1 MKRKK
6 SFVRAI
12 FSYLLI
18 VMILI
23 ILILGLF
30 LGSSFHVLKNEIY
43 TSSDS
48 FLDIYENELENDIA
62 KMDSIF
68 KNITTQG
75 EDLAKI
81 KSNQENE
88 RALSAISLHS
98 YITFLLTNNEL
109 EGAIFVYDN
118 NYDVCLNAISSNVKY
133 NQKNNLRAYTK
144 EALTNLEISSFTW
157 DVDKIGENVYLYK
170 MIVTK
175 DRVIAVYVETK
186 QLFSELISKEKGK
199 DKGKGKEKGSRTFV
213 LTKSDGTIGKVWGEE
228 TEGLELSQSIR
239 NFNDSQYYVRQRNVA
254 QDQLAIY
261 CYSNKSVILN
271 QTHIGM
277 IMLGIAVA
285 ITVLFMV
292 FLLVYTRREILLP
305 MKHLIFGM
313 NHIKEGNYETRI
325 EDKYHTSEFCLLQE
339 TLNQMVDEIVG
350 LKIQSYEK
358 KIELQEVELRSIRL
372 QLKPH
377 FFLNALTTISSLS
390 RSNKNAQITEYID
403 TLSRNVRYM
412 FKAGMHTVT
421 VKEEIKHVEN
431 YIEMQELKYPNCVFY
446 LIDLPKELEG
456 WRIPQMLIH
465 TFIENEYKY
474 AVSIDNMLTIL
485 IKVQC
490 VVYQSEEMLL
500 IEIEDDGKGY
510 PQSVIEYMSSNETN
524 WSEDG
529 TRMGLLSIKR
539 MLELMY
545 EQNGLVI
552 LENITPHGCMNRIYI
567 PKKPKHEL

>member
-118 NYDVCLNAISSNVKY
+118 NYDVCLNSISSNVKY

-325 EDKYHTSEFCLLQE
+325 EDKYHTSEFCLLQ
-339 TLNQMVDEIVG
+339 
-350 LKIQSYEK
+350 
-358 KIELQEVELRSIRL
+358 
-372 QLKPH
+372 
-377 FFLNALTTISSLS
+377 
-390 RSNKNAQITEYID
+390 
-403 TLSRNVRYM
+403 
-412 FKAGMHTVT
+412 
-421 VKEEIKHVEN
+421 
-431 YIEMQELKYPNCVFY
+431 
-446 LIDLPKELEG
+446 
-456 WRIPQMLIH
+456 
-465 TFIENEYKY
+465 
-474 AVSIDNMLTIL
+474 
-485 IKVQC
+485 
-490 VVYQSEEMLL
+490 
-500 IEIEDDGKGY
+500 
-510 PQSVIEYMSSNETN
+510 
-524 WSEDG
+524 
-529 TRMGLLSIKR
+529 
-539 MLELMY
+539 
-545 EQNGLVI
+545 
-552 LENITPHGCMNRIYI
+552 
-567 PKKPKHEL
+567 